1 MKKILDILFII
12 LAGSFL
18 LTAPGCKSGK
28 GHLAQSPSLKVLDI
42 KEVRVP
48 VYLQMV
54 GQAEGIPT
62 VEIRAR
68 VEGYLQNWSFREGSM
83 VKKGQ
88 VLFLIEKS
96 QYVNSVDYA
105 KATLDNMEASWEYA
119 KLNVARLKPLVA
131 TNAISQNDYDVA
143 VTQEKQAKAA
153 AESARANLDQARL
166 NLSYTTM
173 VSPIDGCIGKV
184 NVRPGNLVGRGE
196 STLLATVSA
205 VDPIYVNF
213 QMNETNYLGL
223 ARWIAEHEE
232 ELKSQNERP
241 VQVLL
246 TLSDK
251 QPYPLPGTVD
261 FIDRNIDPSTGA
273 IALRAVFPNPK
284 KLIKPGNFA
293 TVQLIVNEKDDAII
307 IPQGAIQQI
316 QNKYFA
322 FRVNDSNK
330 VHRIPVTTGQH
341 IGNKVLITDGLKAGD
356 RILLEGFQKFQEG
369 MKITPVPMTDSIQVS
384 QHPYN

>member
-1 MKKILDILFII
+1 
-12 LAGSFL
+12 
-18 LTAPGCKSGK
+18 
-28 GHLAQSPSLKVLDI
+28 
-42 KEVRVP
+42 
-48 VYLQMV
+48 
-54 GQAEGIPT
+54 
-62 VEIRAR
+62 
-68 VEGYLQNWSFREGSM
+68 
-83 VKKGQ
+83 
-88 VLFLIEKS
+88 
-96 QYVNSVDYA
+96 
-105 KATLDNMEASWEYA
+105 
-119 KLNVARLKPLVA
+119 
-131 TNAISQNDYDVA
+131 
-143 VTQEKQAKAA
+143 
-153 AESARANLDQARL
+153 
-166 NLSYTTM
+166 
-173 VSPIDGCIGKV
+173 
-184 NVRPGNLVGRGE
+184 VGRGE

-369 MKITPVPMTDSIQVS
+369 MKITPVPMTDSTQVS
-384 QHPYN
+384 QHP